1 MIIKIFDNPAAVS
14 EQMLEDEMLELPL
27 WRLSKVRSFKFLI
40 DRVLCTEAY
49 LLLKR
54 GLKEGYGIDCTPEFD
69 YIAHEKPVLKHYPD
83 IHFNLSHCKKGILC
97 VIDDKPV
104 GCDIEEIEKKF
115 DLNLCHVCCNAQEI
129 KDLQNA
135 DDPCIAFTELW
146 TKKEAALKLTGEG
159 LTDDLPSLFTN
170 GLKEQVKFE
179 TYVCKDKGYVYSIC
193 HYNSTPPHP
202 SSSQPSF

>member
-1 MIIKIFDNPAAVS
+1 MIVKIFDNPAAVS

-54 GLKEGYGIDCTPEFD
+54 GLKEGYGIDCMPEFD

-115 DLNLCHVCCNAQEI
+115 DLNLCHVCYNAQEI

-146 TKKEAALKLTGEG
+146 TKKEAVFKLKGTGINDDIKDILSPRNTEG
-159 LTDDLPSLFTN
+159 ICIQTVPNL
-170 GLKEQVKFE
+170 
-179 TYVCKDKGYVYSIC
+179 YHGYILSVAQYSDAKI
-193 HYNSTPPHP
+193 
-202 SSSQPSF
+202 QLWK